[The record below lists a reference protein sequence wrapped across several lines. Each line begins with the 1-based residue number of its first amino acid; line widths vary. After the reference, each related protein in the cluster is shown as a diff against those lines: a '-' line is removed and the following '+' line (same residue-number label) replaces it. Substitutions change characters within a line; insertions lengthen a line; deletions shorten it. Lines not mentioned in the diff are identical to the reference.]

1 MSKLNLGL
9 LGLVVILISIVFL
22 YVTMDNNNKK
32 LYSELELIKSLVA
45 DIDNDIHELSDQ

>member
-22 YVTMDNNNKK
+22 YITMDNNNKK